1 MKRVP
6 IDRLQVDKEIIE
18 FIKNQEDITIDKY
31 SRKGG
36 NGELFFGTHNIL
48 KTRVALKFYH
58 IDSKDAHEEAKL
70 LHKIKHNNILEVL
83 DAKLITNSY
92 AYFLTPEISGGDLDK
107 FMDSHIIDTY
117 TALKITKGLLAGIT
131 VLHSESYR
139 LVHRDLK
146 PANILINN
154 RSAPK
159 IADFGSIKH
168 IPPKINTINGS
179 RHSFIYRPPESIER
193 NEYSFQSDIY
203 QIGII
208 LFQLLGGFFPYK
220 EIYWLNPRDR
230 KKHSNIID
238 NFDRQ
243 QFFSK
248 VVGNRI
254 CKGTLLDL
262 NSLPTYIC
270 RSLKKIIRNAIYP
283 DFNRRF
289 KTTSEFLK
297 AIHDYSSKAIN
308 WWREDDIF
316 YALKPDQFHYR
327 VILRKNKSI
336 LVQKMSKS
344 NKWRADN
351 KISGNLEEI
360 SQKINKL

>member
-1 MKRVP
+1 MKKVP
-6 IDRLQVDKEIIE
+6 IDSLQVDKEIIE
-18 FIKNQEDITIDKY
+18 FIKNQKDIAIDKY
-31 SRKGG
+31 SEKGG
-36 NGELFFGTHNIL
+36 NGELFFGTHNIF
-48 KTRVALKFYH
+48 KIRVALKFYH

-70 LHKIKHNNILEVL
+70 LQKIKHDNILEVL
-83 DAKLITNSY
+83 DAKLISDNY
-92 AYFLTPEISGGDLDK
+92 AYFLTPEISGGDLDRFK
-107 FMDSHIIDTY
+107 NSHIINTY
-117 TALKITKGLLAGIT
+117 TTLKIIKGLLAGVT
-131 VLHSESYR
+131 VLHREPNR

-154 RSAPK
+154 SNTPK

-168 IPPKINTINGS
+168 IPPKLDTVNGS

-220 EIYWLNPRDR
+220 EEYWLNSRDR
-230 KKHSNIID
+230 KKHSNIIE

-243 QFFSK
+243 QFFNK

-254 CKGTLLDL
+254 CKGKLLDFR
-262 NSLPTYIC
+262 SLPAYIC
-270 RSLKKIIRNAIYP
+270 KSLKKIIRDATYP
-283 DFNRRF
+283 EFNRRF

-297 AIHDYSSKAIN
+297 AIHDYSSNAVN
-308 WWREDDIF
+308 WWREGNIF
-316 YALKPDQFHYR
+316 HAFKPDQFHYR
-327 VILRKNKSI
+327 VTLRENKSI
-336 LVQKMSKS
+336 LVQKLSKS
-344 NKWRADN
+344 KTWRADN

>member
-1 MKRVP
+1 VKRLP
-6 IDRLQVDKEIIE
+6 IDSLQVNKEIIE
-18 FIKNQEDITIDKY
+18 FIKNQKDITIDKY

-36 NGELFFGTHNIL
+36 NSELFFGTHNIL
-48 KTRVALKFYH
+48 KTRVALKFYY
-58 IDSKDAHEEAKL
+58 IDTKTAHEEAKL
-70 LHKIKHNNILEVL
+70 LYKIKHDNILEVL
-83 DAKLITNSY
+83 DAKLISNEY

-107 FMDSHIIDTY
+107 FMNSHIINTY
-117 TALKITKGLLAGIT
+117 TALKIIKGLLAGVT
-131 VLHSESYR
+131 VLHSEPNR

-154 RSAPK
+154 SNTPK

-168 IPPKINTINGS
+168 IPQKLNAVNGS

-208 LFQLLGGFFPYK
+208 LFQLLGGFFPYR
-220 EIYWLNPRDR
+220 EEDWLNLRDR

-243 QFFSK
+243 QFFRK

-254 CKGTLLDL
+254 CKGKLLDL
-262 NSLPTYIC
+262 SSLPTYIC
-270 RSLKKIIRNAIYP
+270 KSLKKIIRNATYP
-283 DFNRRF
+283 DFNRRL
-289 KTTSEFLK
+289 KTTSEFFK

-308 WWREDDIF
+308 WWRKDDIF

-351 KISGNLEEI
+351 KISGNLKEI
-360 SQKINKL
+360 GQIINKL